1 MIDTAGVLLALAP
14 LLLWYLYREAKY
26 QRFKKYTHIPHLT
39 PSLILG
45 HMKTIDDF
53 YKIGDRRRHI
63 DYVFCQMAKAA
74 GSPPV
79 MLLDLRPVSYGVCIV
94 FSHDVAEQISRPSK
108 RFPYSTPKSPTFNE
122 VLPIVGSHAI
132 IRQEGEAWKQLRK
145 KYNAGF
151 APQHLITLISS
162 MLDKT
167 AAFLNHLD
175 TYAKS
180 GAEFELDTLCTNL
193 AFDIIGT
200 VVMDVDL
207 GAQRPPSQRSTIVT
221 HFHALMQTF
230 TDQAAI
236 WIWFNPLLLLRRH
249 RLSRLTNAAIKA
261 AIAQKHAEAQT
272 SPHASAA
279 RSVLARSLPA
289 TPTLTPAA
297 LQQTADQVKTFLFAG
312 HDTMAIL
319 LQRLFYE
326 LSISPRVL
334 AALRA
339 ELDDIFGPCADPAH
353 VAAVFRDRAEDVLKR
368 MTYASAACVDG
379 MVLYLCHYGIQR
391 DPGVYG
397 DSADDFVP
405 ERWLGDS
412 DTSAET
418 EGRARAEGKL
428 PASAWRPFERG
439 PRNCIGQELAN
450 LEARVI
456 LASVARRYDFVK
468 VGAGE
473 VRLGEKGEPVLNE
486 KGQYEVKSELFNTR
500 QVTAKPYDCCRM
512 RVKFHEN

>member
-1 MIDTAGVLLALAP
+1 
-14 LLLWYLYREAKY
+14 
-26 QRFKKYTHIPHLT
+26 
-39 PSLILG
+39 
-45 HMKTIDDF
+45 
-53 YKIGDRRRHI
+53 
-63 DYVFCQMAKAA
+63 
-74 GSPPV
+74 
-79 MLLDLRPVSYGVCIV
+79 
-94 FSHDVAEQISRPSK
+94 
-108 RFPYSTPKSPTFNE
+108 
-122 VLPIVGSHAI
+122 
-132 IRQEGEAWKQLRK
+132 
-145 KYNAGF
+145 
-151 APQHLITLISS
+151 
-162 MLDKT
+162 
-167 AAFLNHLD
+167 
-175 TYAKS
+175 
-180 GAEFELDTLCTNL
+180 
-193 AFDIIGT
+193 
-200 VVMDVDL
+200 MDVDL

-368 MTYASAACVDG
+368 MTYASAVIKETLRLWPPAGSARRAPPGAGYAVRLPDGREACVDG